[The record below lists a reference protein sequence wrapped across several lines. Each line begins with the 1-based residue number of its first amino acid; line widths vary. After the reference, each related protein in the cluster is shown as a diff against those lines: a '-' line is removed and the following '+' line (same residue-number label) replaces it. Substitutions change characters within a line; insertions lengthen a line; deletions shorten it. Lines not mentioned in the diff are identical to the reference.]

1 MTTMAEKETVKSAG
15 DGRDRMVIRLSSR
28 TADAAPGWVLIAPW
42 GQVQSANGDFVMD
55 AESARLVLDA
65 FDAQGTDV
73 PIDYE
78 HQSLGGVYASPT
90 GQAPAAGWIRAL
102 KVADPIEAD
111 EAGAGLFAAVEWTD
125 AAREKLT
132 AREYRYISPVVL
144 VRKSDRRVVA
154 LHSAA
159 LTNKPAIVGMKPIVN
174 RADELVL
181 SGEEAGRE
189 EKPED
194 GAIHPRSSDTALSER
209 LRAAVEALCLRLGLN
224 TDSTL
229 ELVLARAE
237 QRLADLALEKTKREA
252 EEKVIAAMRSG
263 KLLPPQ
269 REWAMALAMKDPAA
283 FEEWLRQAPPV
294 VMVGRTESPE
304 EGGNGSRQ
312 AVIAS
317 ARAAW
322 RAEPRMASLTSEEA
336 FVRDA
341 LREAGV
347 INHGDTEARREDK
360 K

>member
-1 MTTMAEKETVKSAG
+1 MTTAAEKETTKSAG

-28 TADAAPGWVLIAPW
+28 AADAVPGWVLIAPW
-42 GQVQSANGDFVMD
+42 GQVESANGDFVLD
-55 AESARLVLDA
+55 AESARLVLEA

-102 KVADPIEAD
+102 KVVDPLEAD
-111 EAGAGLFAAVEWTD
+111 EAGPGLFAAVEWTD

-174 RADELVL
+174 RAEGVVL
-181 SGEEAGRE
+181 SGEANEHEETPSGEAMNTQR
-189 EKPED
+189 PE
-194 GAIHPRSSDTALSER
+194 AALSER
-209 LRAAVEALCLRLGLN
+209 FRTAMEALCLRLGLN
-224 TDSTL
+224 MDSTL
-229 ELVLARAE
+229 DVVLAKAE
-237 QRLADLALEKTKREA
+237 QQLADLALEKTRREA
-252 EEKVIAAMRSG
+252 EEKVVAAMRAG

-269 REWAMALAMKDPAA
+269 RAWAMSLAMKDLAA
-283 FEEWLRQAPPV
+283 FEEWLKQAPPV
-294 VMVGRTESPE
+294 VMVGRTESPTASD
-304 EGGNGSRQ
+304 GHASRQ

-322 RAEPRMASLTSEEA
+322 RAEPELALLTSEEA

-347 INHGDTEARREDK
+347 DTPRRKGGTEK
-360 K
+360 E

>member
-1 MTTMAEKETVKSAG
+1 MNTGQEKETVESAR
-15 DGRDRMVIRLSSR
+15 DGRDRIVIRLSSR
-28 TADAAPGWVLIAPW
+28 AADAAPGWVLIAPW
-42 GQVQSANGDFVMD
+42 GDVESANGNFVLD
-55 AESARLVLDA
+55 AESARLVLEA

-102 KVADPIEAD
+102 KAADPTEAD
-111 EAGAGLFAAVEWTD
+111 EAGAGLFAAVEWTE

-132 AREYRYISPVVL
+132 AREYRYLSPVVL

-174 RADELVL
+174 RMDDVVL
-181 SGEEAGRE
+181 SGEEGDLAVMSADGTADVDQ
-189 EKPED
+189 PEV
-194 GAIHPRSSDTALSER
+194 GTAER
-209 LRAAVEALCLRLGLN
+209 LRAAVEPLCLRLGLAA
-224 TDSTL
+224 DSAL
-229 ELVLARAE
+229 EVVLARADE
-237 QRLADLALEKTKREA
+237 RLATLAMEKTQREA
-252 EEKVIAAMRSG
+252 EEKVVAAMRAG

-283 FEEWLRQAPPV
+283 FEEWLKQAPPV
-294 VMVGRTESPE
+294 VMVGRTERPDESD
-304 EGGNGSRQ
+304 GNGTRQ

-347 INHGDTEARREDK
+347 DIPRLAGS
-360 K
+360 